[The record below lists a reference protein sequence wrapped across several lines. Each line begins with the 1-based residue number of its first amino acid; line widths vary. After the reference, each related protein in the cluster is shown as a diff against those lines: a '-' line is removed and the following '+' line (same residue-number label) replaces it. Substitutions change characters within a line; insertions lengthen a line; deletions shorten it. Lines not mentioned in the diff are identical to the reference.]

1 MNIGDIIKKRRAEL
15 DLTLE
20 QIGDA
25 VGVTKSTVRKWES
38 GNIENM
44 KRDKISLLAKVLKLN
59 PVTFITGEYTELT
72 NVTPIDQSYVFN
84 IPVYNSVSA
93 GFGATAVDYV
103 IGYMPVYFENPS
115 VAADCICIN
124 VEGDSMYPKIED
136 GDTIVVRK
144 QNCVDSGTIAVVLI
158 DGEEG
163 LVKKIVYDE
172 SSIELH
178 SINPMYPT
186 VRFEGKDMNRVQVVG
201 AVKKIIKNL

>member
-59 PVTFITGEYTELT
+59 PVTFITGEYTELS
-72 NVTPIDQSYVFN
+72 NVYPVNQKNVFN
-84 IPVYNSVSA
+84 VPVFDSASA
-93 GFGATAVDYV
+93 GFGAAAVDYIV
-103 IGYMPVYFENPS
+103 GYMPVYFEHPS
-115 VAADCICIN
+115 SASSCICIN
-124 VEGDSMYPKIED
+124 VEGDSMYPKIEN
-136 GDTIVVRK
+136 GDTIVVNK
-144 QNCVDSGTIAVVLI
+144 QTSVDSGSIAVVLI

-163 LVKKIVYDE
+163 LVKKVVYDKN
-172 SSIELH
+172 SIELQ
-178 SINPMYPT
+178 SINPMYPP
-186 VRFEGKDMNRVQVVG
+186 VRFEGNEIERVQVVG
-201 AVKKIIKNL
+201 LVKKIIKNL